1 MSTRTEPR
9 FPHTT
14 LCRAARG
21 RDGTGA
27 AVGDVA
33 RWPHPRYGSSRI
45 EHWTNAGEPAAHVA
59 KVLVHGPES
68 VGPFAPVPYFWS
80 DQFCRKLQFVGTC
93 GDGAEFQVVEGA
105 VVESRWVASSGRG
118 GAAVA
123 ALGVGWPAR

>member
-14 LCRAARG
+14 LCRAALG
-21 RDGTGA
+21 SDGTVA

-45 EHWTNAGEPAAHVA
+45 EHWTNAGEQAAHVA

-80 DQFCRKLQFVGTC
+80 DKFGRKMQLDRKSTRLNSSHSC
-93 GDGAEFQVVEGA
+93 
-105 VVESRWVASSGRG
+105 ASPMPSS
-118 GAAVA
+118 A
-123 ALGVGWPAR
+123 